1 MHIECEARALEI
13 DKEEIE
19 RKLVSLG
26 AKKIADFDYKRRVYD
41 VIPKT
46 EGKWIRL
53 RTDGNKTTLAVK
65 QINKETIDGTE
76 ETEVEVSDFEETNK
90 ILNSLGF
97 FEKGYQENKRTR
109 YVLNGIELDIDTW
122 PYIPTYL
129 EIEGKDSKDVEKMI
143 ELLEIDKSKVTTLGV
158 LAIFE
163 QVYKIDAGKIP
174 VSKFD
179 IPLDDKYKIRD

>member
-1 MHIECEARALEI
+1 MHIEYEARVLEV
-13 DKEEIE
+13 DKEQLEK
-19 RKLVSLG
+19 KLENIG
-26 AKKIADFDYKRRVYD
+26 AKKVADFDYKRRVYD

-46 EGKWIRL
+46 DKKWIRL
-53 RTDGNKTTLAVK
+53 RTDGKTTTLTIK
-65 QINKETIDGTE
+65 QIKKDAIDGTE

-90 ILNSLGF
+90 ILNQLGF

-109 YVLNGIELDIDTW
+109 YIYNDIELDIDTW

-143 ELLEIDKSKVTTLGV
+143 ELLELDKSKVTTLGV
-158 LAIFE
+158 LGVFE
-163 QVYKIDAGKIP
+163 QIYKIDAGKIP

-179 IPLDDKYKIRD
+179 LPLDDKYRIK